1 MSNQKPT
8 LPSEQLQSVL
18 NLFEKHLKNGVLSD
32 KSLPEWYV
40 MATALVTAHA
50 AFERSGQ
57 INVMFDATNSFDV
70 AMLVWVHRIIGKG
83 EAKNCCG
90 FRARPETE
98 LGTLGFV

>member
-1 MSNQKPT
+1 MSNQKTT

-70 AMLVWVHRIIGKG
+70 AMLVW
-83 EAKNCCG
+83 C
-90 FRARPETE
+90 TE
-98 LGTLGFV
+98 SSVREKRRTAVASVPDPSRN

>member
-70 AMLVWVHRIIGKG
+70 AMLVW
-83 EAKNCCG
+83 C
-90 FRARPETE
+90 TE
-98 LGTLGFV
+98 SSVREKRRTAVALVPDPRQN

>member
-70 AMLVWVHRIIGKG
+70 AMLVW
-83 EAKNCCG
+83 C
-90 FRARPETE
+90 TE
-98 LGTLGFV
+98 SSVREKRRTAVASVPDPSRN

>member
-1 MSNQKPT
+1 MSNQKTT

-70 AMLVWVHRIIGKG
+70 AMLVW
-83 EAKNCCG
+83 C
-90 FRARPETE
+90 TE
-98 LGTLGFV
+98 SSVREKRRTAVASVPDPRQN

>member
-70 AMLVWVHRIIGKG
+70 AMLVW
-83 EAKNCCG
+83 C
-90 FRARPETE
+90 TE
-98 LGTLGFV
+98 SSVREKRRTAVTSVPDPRQN

>member
-1 MSNQKPT
+1 MNNQKTT

-70 AMLVWVHRIIGKG
+70 AMLVW
-83 EAKNCCG
+83 C
-90 FRARPETE
+90 TE
-98 LGTLGFV
+98 SSVREKRRTAVASVPDPSRN

>member
-1 MSNQKPT
+1 MTRIQEPT

-70 AMLVWVHRIIGKG
+70 AMLVW
-83 EAKNCCG
+83 C
-90 FRARPETE
+90 TE
-98 LGTLGFV
+98 SSVREKRRTAVASVPDPTQN

>member
-18 NLFEKHLKNGVLSD
+18 NLGEKHLKNGVLSD

-70 AMLVWVHRIIGKG
+70 AMLVW
-83 EAKNCCG
+83 C
-90 FRARPETE
+90 TE
-98 LGTLGFV
+98 SSVREKRRTAVASVPDPTQN

>member
-50 AFERSGQ
+50 AFDAAGK

-70 AMLVWVHRIIGKG
+70 AMLVW
-83 EAKNCCG
+83 C
-90 FRARPETE
+90 TE
-98 LGTLGFV
+98 SSVREKRRTAVASVPDPTQN